1 MRCTGKDRITLF
13 EIHSCIYRRDFAY
26 PVRKTSPIYIGKH
39 GYKQCTPTP
48 TGLPIYTGGI
58 LRTPT
63 QNLSY
68 IYRKDFACPTQNPSY
83 IYRRDFAYPYA
94 KPLLYIQEGF
104 CVPLRKTSQERFCV
118 PYAKS
123 LLYIGGILRTPTQN
137 LSYI

>member
-1 MRCTGKDRITLF
+1 MSRTGKGWVMRGKDRITLF

-39 GYKQCTPTP
+39 GYKQCTPMP

-94 KPLLYIQEGF
+94 KPLLYIKSIIYIYRRDF
-104 CVPLRKTSQERFCV
+104 AYPYAKPLLYIQERFCV

-123 LLYIGGILRTPTQN
+123 
-137 LSYI
+137 

>member
-1 MRCTGKDRITLF
+1 MVDFAAHFTIHATKIGFKWGKDRITLF

-68 IYRKDFACPTQNPSY
+68 ICCP
-83 IYRRDFAYPYA
+83 
-94 KPLLYIQEGF
+94 YIQEGF
-104 CVPLRKTSQERFCV
+104 CIPLRKTS
-118 PYAKS
+118 PIYK
-123 LLYIGGILRTPTQN
+123 IHHM
-137 LSYI
+137 

>member
-1 MRCTGKDRITLF
+1 MIGLLVGLFGGRGEYTYTLF

-26 PVRKTSPIYIGKH
+26 PVRNTSPIYIGKH

-68 IYRKDFACPTQNPSY
+68 IYRKDFVYSLIARNDGFWRSPET
-83 IYRRDFAYPYA
+83 DFRNETEARKVMVVLKFDA
-94 KPLLYIQEGF
+94 LFRKVVIMRLLM
-104 CVPLRKTSQERFCV
+104 S
-118 PYAKS
+118 S
-123 LLYIGGILRTPTQN
+123 
-137 LSYI
+137 